1 MNFLLDTCVISEL
14 VARRPN
20 ARVIEWIDGIE
31 EEHLYLSVVTI
42 GEIGKGIAKL
52 KDVARAQGIGSWL
65 HDQLLPRFG
74 ERILPISTSV
84 MLAWGQLAGELEQ
97 QGKPMPAFDSLI
109 AATARHGDLTLV
121 TRNVDDF
128 KNAGVRVLN
137 PWEDDLP

>member
-1 MNFLLDTCVISEL
+1 MIFLLDTCVISEL
-14 VARRPN
+14 VAKRPN

-52 KDVARAQGIGSWL
+52 KDAERAQRIESWL

-84 MLAWGQLAGELEQ
+84 MLEWGQIAGELEQ

-121 TRNVDDF
+121 TRNGDDF
-128 KNAGVRVLN
+128 RNAGIRLLN
-137 PWEDDLP
+137 PWEHDQT

>member
-14 VARRPN
+14 VARKPN
-20 ARVIEWIDGIE
+20 ARVIEWIDAIE
-31 EEHLYLSVVTI
+31 EERLYLSVVTI

-52 KDVARAQGIGSWL
+52 KEADRAQEFQSWL
-65 HDQLLPRFG
+65 HNQLLPRFG
-74 ERILPISTSV
+74 ERVLPVSTSV
-84 MLAWGQLAGELEQ
+84 MLAWGQFAGELEQ

-128 KNAGVRVLN
+128 RNAGVRVLN
-137 PWEDDLP
+137 PWESEWP

>member
-52 KDVARAQGIGSWL
+52 NDSARAQEF
-65 HDQLLPRFG
+65 H
-74 ERILPISTSV
+74 
-84 MLAWGQLAGELEQ
+84 AW
-97 QGKPMPAFDSLI
+97 FHHRRNR
-109 AATARHGDLTLV
+109 TAR
-121 TRNVDDF
+121 
-128 KNAGVRVLN
+128 
-137 PWEDDLP
+137 

>member
-52 KDVARAQGIGSWL
+52 KDAARAQGIAVMAPRSVVAAFRRTNL
-65 HDQLLPRFG
+65 ADQHLG
-74 ERILPISTSV
+74 D
-84 MLAWGQLAGELEQ
+84 AGV
-97 QGKPMPAFDSLI
+97 GTACRGI
-109 AATARHGDLTLV
+109 GTARQTD
-121 TRNVDDF
+121 
-128 KNAGVRVLN
+128 AGV
-137 PWEDDLP
+137 

>member
-1 MNFLLDTCVISEL
+1 VNFLLDTCVISEL

-20 ARVIEWIDGIE
+20 ASVIEWVDGIE

-52 KDVARAQGIGSWL
+52 KDAARAQDFRSWL

-84 MLAWGQLAGELEQ
+84 MLEWGQLAGTLEQ
-97 QGKPMPAFDSLI
+97 EGKPMPAFDSLI
-109 AATARHGDLTLV
+109 AATERHGELTLV

-128 KNAGVRVLN
+128 RNAGIRLLN
-137 PWEDDLP
+137 PWEHDQA